1 MAETETIKTER
12 LILRAPI
19 ATDADE
25 ITTRIG
31 VKAVAWNLGRAP
43 YPYARSD
50 AEGFITKARENWA
63 NDTAYVFVAEYAGE
77 GVIGCVGLDLHGDDI
92 WEIGYWIGQPW
103 WGQGFVSEAAT
114 AVMDWGK
121 AKGMEKFV
129 SGHFVDNPASGR
141 VLEKLGFVPVGIVDH
156 IGAARGGPSPAQRYV
171 LGASPQD
178 ALRTASH

>member
-1 MAETETIKTER
+1 MAQTETIQTDRLVLRVPTE
-12 LILRAPI
+12 A
-19 ATDADE
+19 DADE
-25 ITTRIG
+25 ITLRIG
-31 VKAVAWNLGRAP
+31 VKAVAWHLGRAP
-43 YPYARSD
+43 FPYARSD
-50 AEGFITKARENWA
+50 ADSFIANAIENWA
-63 NDTAYVFVAEYAGE
+63 NDKAYVFVAEYADE

-103 WGQGFVSEAAT
+103 WGKGFVSEAAS

-121 AKGMEKFV
+121 AKGMSKFV

-141 VLEKLGFVPVGIVDH
+141 VLEKLGFVSVGIVDH
-156 IGAARGGPSPAQRYV
+156 IGAARGGPSPAQRYA

>member
-1 MAETETIKTER
+1 M
-12 LILRAPI
+12 
-19 ATDADE
+19 
-25 ITTRIG
+25 
-31 VKAVAWNLGRAP
+31 
-43 YPYARSD
+43 
-50 AEGFITKARENWA
+50 
-63 NDTAYVFVAEYAGE
+63 
-77 GVIGCVGLDLHGDDI
+77 
-92 WEIGYWIGQPW
+92 
-103 WGQGFVSEAAT
+103 

-121 AKGMEKFV
+121 TKGMEKFV